1 MPTLG
6 TLTGDNLVEKL
17 IGSYDDYPD
26 PAARKAVNR
35 ALAPVFVERLLSG
48 NDPVGTG
55 RVLGEAAD
63 ERRFALYF
71 RSPDEQAAF
80 DGLGLTGRLSDTE
93 HDYIGV
99 FTQNKVPSKSDYWQ
113 RRTVSTDVAVRE
125 DGSARVRMEVEVHN
139 DSPAYVQPVPDP
151 RNGYFTR
158 WNTLSVAPFL
168 PTGAT
173 FDSVEVDGEPVD
185 TSPRNFFG
193 RYFIRP
199 EIEFAPQARH
209 TLAVTYDV
217 PAAAVR
223 DGDGLAYRLGARPP
237 GHGRPAGRPGAGSAS
252 RAATPSRTTC
262 PTAGRR
268 AAVAW
273 RRTPPTRSR
282 CVESFEIVARP

>member
-1 MPTLG
+1 MAPDWQVSGNELANAWRSLRGRRLAGVVVIDVVALSELLEVTGPIEVPTLG

-113 RRTVSTDVAVRE
+113 RRTVSTDVALRE

-139 DSPAYVQPVPDP
+139 DSPPYVQPVPDP
-151 RNGYFTR
+151 RQR
-158 WNTLSVAPFL
+158 LLHPL
-168 PTGAT
+168 
-173 FDSVEVDGEPVD
+173 EH
-185 TSPRNFFG
+185 
-193 RYFIRP
+193 
-199 EIEFAPQARH
+199 PQHRA
-209 TLAVTYDV
+209 V
-217 PAAAVR
+217 PAHR
-223 DGDGLAYRLGARPP
+223 RRPSTP
-237 GHGRPAGRPGAGSAS
+237 WRSTAS
-252 RAATPSRTTC
+252 RSRRRRATSSAATSSAPRSSSRRRPATPSR
-262 PTAGRR
+262 
-268 AAVAW
+268 
-273 RRTPPTRSR
+273 
-282 CVESFEIVARP
+282 